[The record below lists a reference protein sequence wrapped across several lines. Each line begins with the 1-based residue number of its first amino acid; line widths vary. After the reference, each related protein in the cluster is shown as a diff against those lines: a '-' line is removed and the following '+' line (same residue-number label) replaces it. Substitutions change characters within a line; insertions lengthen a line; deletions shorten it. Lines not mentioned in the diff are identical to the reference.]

1 MTRVSPRWAVL
12 GTAWLVGCAS
22 TGGERDRSYA
32 IRFESGIGRPAF
44 EARSNG
50 DAIEVLD
57 AEGRLLASLAR
68 EREALLVLDDRNRPL
83 GRVVERPDDEDFRL
97 LWLAP
102 DGTPGFGL
110 ERETDGDLELEDA
123 EGETVYELK
132 ARDYGFK
139 VVDGRDE
146 PALRVRRSENGKIS
160 VRDSEDVTYLVT
172 RDVVPT
178 EVAAVWA
185 LPELDFMR
193 ATGFAVALWIE
204 STERP

>member
-1 MTRVSPRWAVL
+1 MTRGSPRWVALVAV
-12 GTAWLVGCAS
+12 GLVGCVSA
-22 TGGERDRSYA
+22 GGERERSYA

-50 DAIEVLD
+50 DAIEVMD
-57 AEGRLLASLAR
+57 AEGRLLASLVR
-68 EREALLVLDDRNRPL
+68 EQEALLVLDDRKRPL

-110 ERETDGDLELEDA
+110 ERESDGDLELEDA
-123 EGETVYELK
+123 AGETVYELK
-132 ARDYGFK
+132 VRDYGFK

-146 PALRVRRSENGKIS
+146 PSLRVRRSENGKIS
-160 VRDSEDVTYLVT
+160 VRDSDDVTYLST
-172 RDVVPT
+172 RDVVPI

-193 ATGFAVALWIE
+193 ASGFAVALWIE